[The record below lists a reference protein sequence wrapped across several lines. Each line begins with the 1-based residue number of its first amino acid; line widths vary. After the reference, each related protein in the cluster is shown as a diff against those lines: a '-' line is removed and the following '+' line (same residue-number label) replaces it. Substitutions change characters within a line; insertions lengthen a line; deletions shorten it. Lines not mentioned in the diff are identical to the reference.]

1 MGSLKTI
8 DFMVFLVYFIIVA
21 GYGYM
26 IYTRKKKASVTASHD
41 YFLAEGSL
49 TWWAIGASLIASNIS
64 AEQFIGMSGN
74 GYFVGIAV
82 AAYEWIAAIALI
94 IIAVWF
100 MPVYLKNRIYTM
112 PQFLKR
118 RYNETVSLIMA
129 IFWLLLYVFVN
140 LTSILYLGA
149 IAISGL
155 IGPQYLHIVMLG
167 LAVFALIIT
176 LGGMKVIGYTDVIQ
190 VAVLIIGGM
199 ATIYFALTIVSDRF
213 GLGRDALVGFKTLM
227 AHAPE
232 HFKMILPKPTAASS
246 QVEVNKY
253 LILPGI
259 TMYFAGQWI
268 VNLNYWGCNQYITQR
283 ALGADLQTARKGI
296 LFAGFMK
303 LMMPIIVMLPGIAA
317 YVLHNH
323 GDLPGLRG
331 MDDAYSAILG
341 FLPAGLKGLAIAALT
356 AAIVASLA
364 GKLNSIGTIFTL
376 DIYMKY
382 FKKHDVHAAREIA
395 PHPAHA
401 VASAGGN
408 AWDSDAGGVVE
419 KVPPIVTRGSAGID
433 TEKQMVWVGRL
444 VALVAII
451 FAVIFEWKDLLGI
464 GGEGGFTFIQKY
476 TGFISPG
483 VFAMFILG
491 MFWKRTTGAAAVAG
505 LLTGFL
511 MAIFFNSF
519 AVPLFGHENFLYTA
533 FKNDKGIYE
542 IPFLINMGWAFVIT
556 MIVMISISLTGPKVN
571 PNAFALDKQMFK
583 VKPSIIAMIV
593 ATVLILMAI
602 YAKFW

>member
-1 MGSLKTI
+1 MNGLSGLDKLI
-8 DFMVFLVYFIIVA
+8 FVIYFILVA
-21 GYGYM
+21 GYGYW
-26 IYTRKKKASVTASHD
+26 IYQKKKKASVSASHD

-82 AAYEWIAAIALI
+82 AAYEWIAALALI

-100 MPVYLKNRIYTM
+100 MPVYLKNKIYTM
-112 PQFLKR
+112 PQFLKT

-155 IGPQYLHIVMLG
+155 IGPDYLHIVMVA

-190 VAVLIIGGM
+190 VAVLIIGGF
-199 ATIYFALTIVSDRF
+199 ATIYFALTIVSEKF
-213 GLGRDALVGFKTLM
+213 GLGRDAIAGFKTLI
-227 AHAPE
+227 AQAPD
-232 HFKMILPKPTAASS
+232 HFHMILQKPTAASS
-246 QVEVNKY
+246 QEDVNKY

-259 TMYFAGQWI
+259 AMYFAGQWI

-296 LFAGFMK
+296 LFAGMLK
-303 LMMPIIVMLPGIAA
+303 LLMPIIVMLPGIAA
-317 YVLHNH
+317 YVLHQN
-323 GDLPGLRG
+323 GGLQKEMIDSTG
-331 MDDAYSAILG
+331 AVNQDNAYSAILG
-341 FLPAGLKGLAIAALT
+341 FLPSGLKGLAIAALT

-376 DIYMKY
+376 DIYEKY
-382 FKKHDVHAAREIA
+382 FKKKKLSV
-395 PHPAHA
+395 A
-401 VASAGGN
+401 VE
-408 AWDSDAGGVVE
+408 SDE
-419 KVPPIVTRGSAGID
+419 KN
-433 TEKQMVWVGRL
+433 MVWIGRMA
-444 VALVAII
+444 ALVAILI
-451 FAVIFEWKDLLGI
+451 AVLFEWKDLLGI
-464 GGEGGFTFIQKY
+464 NAKGGFTFIQEY

-491 MFWKRTTGAAAVAG
+491 MFWKRTTGTAAVVG
-505 LLTGFL
+505 LLTGL
-511 MAIFFNSF
+511 AVILFFKL
-519 AVPLFGHENFLYTA
+519 AVVNVFGHETILYTA
-533 FKNDKGIYE
+533 FKNSGGKYE
-542 IPFLINMGWAFVIT
+542 IPFLISMGWSFFFT
-556 MIVMISISLTGPKVN
+556 MLIMICISLAGPKIN
-571 PNAFALDKQMFK
+571 PKAFMLDREMFK
-583 VKPSIIAMIV
+583 LKPSIIAMIV
-593 ATVLILMAI
+593 TTLFILAALYI
-602 YAKFW
+602 KFW